1 VPEIS
6 HRLPRR
12 TWVRR
17 ALPAG
22 VVAILVVGGTVI
34 VRNNATASPVD
45 TYRTTTV
52 TTGSVEQRL
61 NLTGSAQRVNQAS
74 QGFAVTGTVSS
85 VSVAVGDTVKAGQ
98 TLATLDPA
106 PLHSAVISAT
116 ASLAK
121 AKATLESDQSTTTTA
136 TTATTATGGT
146 SGTSG
151 TSLATATTPVSTP
164 VATATPTTSPR
175 VAGPSGRKGAG
186 TSLAQAQQHVT
197 SAQQAITADL
207 RRASAAL
214 ALCGPFFPSES
225 TTSSASPTA
234 PAPSPTA
241 SASSAATT
249 STATPTST
257 STSGPTPTSTPTS
270 TATPTSTTTASTST
284 PSDAEI
290 KACVSAL
297 RTAPTQQQIQRHQQA
312 LTDSQSVLTTTV
324 TLAITTATNT
334 ANTPDTT
341 SRSTTTGQSSTSQ
354 SAASRSSGSQSSG
367 SRSSGSQSSGSQSSG
382 SQSSGGQADQS
393 SGGLSSG
400 TGQSSASRA
409 VTDQAAVTNAE
420 AALSSAQA
428 DLTSATLKSSI
439 GGTVGSVSLVKG
451 ASSQSKS
458 VVIVGTGAV
467 EVTVDVPLASI
478 GTVHVGQKANVTPQ
492 GATSIAAGSVTSI
505 SLLPST
511 SSSSTG
517 TGSGT
522 GSGTGQGT
530 STTSSPTYPVV
541 VLVPHALPA
550 LATGSRADV
559 SLLIGTVSKVL
570 TVPNSAL
577 TPLAKGQA
585 MAVTLKNGVSTRAL
599 VKTGYAGTL
608 TTQITSGLSAGQQV
622 VLADL
627 NTALPTNTTSS
638 RRLGVAGGSAGGL
651 GSAGL
656 GGGSLPGGTGFP
668 PP

>member
-1 VPEIS
+1 VPEIPR
-6 HRLPRR
+6 RLLRR
-12 TWVRR
+12 TWLRR
-17 ALPAG
+17 TLPAG
-22 VVAILVVGGTVI
+22 VAAILVVGGTVV
-34 VRNNATASPVD
+34 VRNSASASPID

-61 NLTGSAQRVNQAS
+61 NLTGSAQRVNQVSEA
-74 QGFAVTGTVSS
+74 FAVTGTVSS

-98 TLATLDPA
+98 VLATLDRT
-106 PLHSAVISAT
+106 PLRSAVISAT

-121 AKATLESDQSTTTTA
+121 AEATLESDQSTTTTA
-136 TTATTATGGT
+136 TTATGGT
-146 SGTSG
+146 SGSSG
-151 TSLATATTPVSTP
+151 TSPATATTPVSTP

-186 TSLAQAQQHVT
+186 TSVAQAQQRVT

-214 ALCGPFFPSES
+214 VQCAPFFAFVSSPS
-225 TTSSASPTA
+225 
-234 PAPSPTA
+234 APSPTTSSTP
-241 SASSAATT
+241 SATTT

-257 STSGPTPTSTPTS
+257 STSGPTPTSTSTS
-270 TATPTSTTTASTST
+270 TSTPTPTPTATTST

-290 KACVSAL
+290 QACVSAL

-312 LTDSQSVLTTTV
+312 LTDSQSALMTTV
-324 TLAITTATNT
+324 TLAITTATNS
-334 ANTPDTT
+334 ANTPNTP
-341 SRSTTTGQSSTSQ
+341 SPSTRTGQSSTSQ
-354 SAASRSSGSQSSG
+354 SAAGGSSGI
-367 SRSSGSQSSGSQSSG
+367 QSSG
-382 SQSSGGQADQS
+382 SQSSGGQSAADQS
-393 SGGLSSG
+393 SGGPSSG
-400 TGQSSASRA
+400 TGQSSASRV

-451 ASSQSKS
+451 ATSQGKS

-478 GTVHVGQKANVTPQ
+478 GTVHVGQQANVTPQ

-517 TGSGT
+517 TGSA
-522 GSGTGQGT
+522 TGQGT

-541 VLVPHALPA
+541 VLVPEALPA

-577 TPLAKGQA
+577 TPVAKGQA
-585 MAVTLKNGVSTRAL
+585 MAVTLKNGVATPAL

-638 RRLGVAGGSAGGL
+638 RRFGIAGGSAGGL
-651 GSAGL
+651 GGAGF
-656 GGGSLPGGTGFP
+656 GGGPLTGGPGFP
-668 PP
+668 PPG

>member
-1 VPEIS
+1 M
-6 HRLPRR
+6 
-12 TWVRR
+12 
-17 ALPAG
+17 
-22 VVAILVVGGTVI
+22 
-34 VRNNATASPVD
+34 RNSASASPID

-61 NLTGSAQRVNQAS
+61 NLTGSAQRVNQVS

-85 VSVAVGDTVKAGQ
+85 VSVAVGDTVTAGEV
-98 TLATLDPA
+98 LATLDPT

-121 AKATLESDQSTTTTA
+121 AKATLESDQSATTTA
-136 TTATTATGGT
+136 ATTTSGT

-151 TSLATATTPVSTP
+151 TSLAMATTPVSTP
-164 VATATPTTSPR
+164 VATAAPTTSPR
-175 VAGPSGRKGAG
+175 VAGPSGSKGAG
-186 TSLAQAQQHVT
+186 TSLAQAQQGVT
-197 SAQQAITADL
+197 SAQRAITADL
-207 RRASAAL
+207 RQASEAL
-214 ALCGPFFPSES
+214 AQCAPFFPSES

-234 PAPSPTA
+234 SAPSPTA

-249 STATPTST
+249 STPTSTSTTGSTPTST
-257 STSGPTPTSTPTS
+257 STS

-290 KACVSAL
+290 KACLSAL
-297 RTAPTQQQIQRHQQA
+297 RTAPTQQQIQRHQLA
-312 LTDSQSVLTTTV
+312 LTDSQSALMTTV

-334 ANTPDTT
+334 ANTPGT
-341 SRSTTTGQSSTSQ
+341 SSPSTSTGQSPTSQ
-354 SAASRSSGSQSSG
+354 SAARG
-367 SRSSGSQSSGSQSSG
+367 SSGSQSSGSQSSG
-382 SQSSGGQADQS
+382 SQSLGSQASQS
-393 SGGLSSG
+393 SGGPSSG

-409 VTDQAAVTNAE
+409 ITDQAAVTSAE
-420 AALSSAQA
+420 AALISAQA

-451 ASSQSKS
+451 ASSQGKS

-467 EVTVDVPLASI
+467 EVTVNVPLASI
-478 GTVHVGQKANVTPQ
+478 GTVHMGQKANVTPQ

-517 TGSGT
+517 TGG
-522 GSGTGQGT
+522 GTGQGT
-530 STTSSPTYPVV
+530 STSSSPTYPVV
-541 VLVPHALPA
+541 VLVPDALPA

-585 MAVTLKNGVSTRAL
+585 MAQTLKNGVVTPAL

-627 NTALPTNTTSS
+627 STALPTNTTSS
-638 RRLGVAGGSAGGL
+638 RRLGFAGGSAGGL
-651 GSAGL
+651 GGGFGGAGF
-656 GGGSLPGGTGFP
+656 GGVPPVGGTGFP
-668 PP
+668 PPG

>member
-1 VPEIS
+1 VPEIPRR
-6 HRLPRR
+6 RLRR
-12 TWVRR
+12 TWLRR
-17 ALPAG
+17 TLPAG
-22 VVAILVVGGTVI
+22 VAAILVVGGTVV
-34 VRNNATASPVD
+34 VRNSASASPID

-52 TTGSVEQRL
+52 TTGSVDQRL
-61 NLTGSAQRVNQAS
+61 NLTGSAQRVNQVS

-85 VSVAVGDTVKAGQ
+85 VSVAVGDTVTAGEA
-98 TLATLDPA
+98 LATLDPT
-106 PLHSAVISAT
+106 PLHSAVISAK

-121 AKATLESDQSTTTTA
+121 AKATLESDQSATTTPTTTTGG
-136 TTATTATGGT
+136 TNGT

-151 TSLATATTPVSTP
+151 PSLATATTPVSTP
-164 VATATPTTSPR
+164 GATATPTTTPR
-175 VAGPSGRKGAG
+175 AAGPSGRSGSG
-186 TSLAQAQQHVT
+186 TSLAQAQQRVT
-197 SAQQAITADL
+197 SAQRAITTDL
-207 RRASAAL
+207 QQASAAL
-214 ALCGPFFPSES
+214 AQCGPFFPSES
-225 TTSSASPTA
+225 PTSGASPTTSM
-234 PAPSPTA
+234 PS
-241 SASSAATT
+241 ATT
-249 STATPTST
+249 TPTATPTSN
-257 STSGPTPTSTPTS
+257 STSGPTPTSTSTS

-312 LTDSQSVLTTTV
+312 LTDSQSALMATV

-334 ANTPDTT
+334 ANTPGTT
-341 SRSTTTGQSSTSQ
+341 SPSTSTGQSSTSQ
-354 SAASRSSGSQSSG
+354 SAAGGSSGSQS
-367 SRSSGSQSSGSQSSG
+367 
-382 SQSSGGQADQS
+382 AAAQS

-451 ASSQSKS
+451 ASSQGKS

-467 EVTVDVPLASI
+467 EVTVNVPLASI

-522 GSGTGQGT
+522 GQGT

-541 VLVPHALPA
+541 VLVPDALPA

-559 SLLIGTVSKVL
+559 SLLIGTVSTVL

-585 MAVTLKNGVSTRAL
+585 MAVTLKNGVATAAL

-608 TTQITSGLSAGQQV
+608 TTQVTSGLSAGQQV

-627 NTALPTNTTSS
+627 NTALPTNTTSP
-638 RRLGVAGGSAGGL
+638 RRFGVAGGSAGGL
-651 GSAGL
+651 GGAGF
-656 GGGSLPGGTGFP
+656 GGGPLPGGTGFP
-668 PP
+668 PPPG

>member
-1 VPEIS
+1 M
-6 HRLPRR
+6 
-12 TWVRR
+12 
-17 ALPAG
+17 
-22 VVAILVVGGTVI
+22 
-34 VRNNATASPVD
+34 RNSASASPID

-85 VSVAVGDTVKAGQ
+85 VRVSVGDTVTAGEA
-98 TLATLDPA
+98 LAILDPV
-106 PLHSAVISAT
+106 PLRSAVISAK

-121 AKATLESDQSTTTTA
+121 AKATLESDQSTTTNA
-136 TTATTATGGT
+136 TTATTAATANGGT
-146 SGTSG
+146 GSSSGN
-151 TSLATATTPVSTP
+151 SLATATTPVSTP
-164 VATATPTTSPR
+164 VATAAPTTSPH
-175 VAGPSGRKGAG
+175 VAGPSGSKGAG
-186 TSLAQAQQHVT
+186 TGLAQAQQRVT
-197 SAQQAITADL
+197 SAQRAITADL

-214 ALCGPFFPSES
+214 AQCAPFFPSES
-225 TTSSASPTA
+225 TTSTVSPTTS
-234 PAPSPTA
+234 APSPTA
-241 SASSAATT
+241 SASSEAIT

-270 TATPTSTTTASTST
+270 TATPTSTPTASTST

-290 KACVSAL
+290 RACVSAL

-312 LTDSQSVLTTTV
+312 LTDSQSALMTTV

-334 ANTPDTT
+334 ATTPDTT
-341 SRSTTTGQSSTSQ
+341 SPSTTTGQSSTRQ
-354 SAASRSSGSQSSG
+354 SAA
-367 SRSSGSQSSGSQSSG
+367 SQSSGSQS
-382 SQSSGGQADQS
+382 AAAPS

-451 ASSQSKS
+451 ASSQGKS
-458 VVIVGTGAV
+458 VVIVGAGAV
-467 EVTVDVPLASI
+467 EVTVNVPLASI
-478 GTVHVGQKANVTPQ
+478 GSVHVGQKANVTPQ
-492 GATSIAAGSVTSI
+492 GATSVAAGSVTSI

-517 TGSGT
+517 TGSGA
-522 GSGTGQGT
+522 GQGT
-530 STTSSPTYPVV
+530 STSSSPTYPVV
-541 VLVPHALPA
+541 VLVPDALPA

-585 MAVTLKNGVSTRAL
+585 LAVTLKNGLSTRAL

-627 NTALPTNTTSS
+627 NTALPTNTTNS
-638 RRLGVAGGSAGGL
+638 RRFGVAGGSAGGL
-651 GSAGL
+651 GGGGF
-656 GGGSLPGGTGFP
+656 GGGSLTGGTGFP
-668 PP
+668 APPG

>member
-1 VPEIS
+1 M
-6 HRLPRR
+6 
-12 TWVRR
+12 
-17 ALPAG
+17 LPAG
-22 VVAILVVGGTVI
+22 LAAILVVAGTVV
-34 VRNNATASPVD
+34 VRNSASASPID

-61 NLTGSAQRVNQAS
+61 NLTGSAQRVNQVN

-85 VSVAVGDTVKAGQ
+85 VSVAVGDTVTAGEV
-98 TLATLDPA
+98 LATLNPT

-121 AKATLESDQSTTTTA
+121 AKATLESDQSATTTA
-136 TTATTATGGT
+136 ATTTSGT
-146 SGTSG
+146 SGPSGTSG
-151 TSLATATTPVSTP
+151 TSLAMTTTPVSKP
-164 VATATPTTSPR
+164 AATAAPTTSPR

-186 TSLAQAQQHVT
+186 TSLAQAQQRVT

-207 RRASAAL
+207 RQASAAL
-214 ALCGPFFPSES
+214 AQCAPFFPSES
-225 TTSSASPTA
+225 PTSSASPT
-234 PAPSPTA
+234 PSAPSTTV

-249 STATPTST
+249 STPTATSIATP
-257 STSGPTPTSTPTS
+257 
-270 TATPTSTTTASTST
+270 TPTSTTTASTST
-284 PSDAEI
+284 PSVAEI
-290 KACVSAL
+290 KACLSAL
-297 RTAPTQQQIQRHQQA
+297 RTAPTQQQIQRHRLA
-312 LTDSQSVLTTTV
+312 LTDSQSALMTTV

-334 ANTPDTT
+334 ANTPNTT
-341 SRSTTTGQSSTSQ
+341 SPSTSTGQSSTRQ
-354 SAASRSSGSQSSG
+354 SAASGSSGSQASG
-367 SRSSGSQSSGSQSSG
+367 SQASGSQASGSQASRSQSSGSQSSG
-382 SQSSGGQADQS
+382 SQAAQS

-451 ASSQSKS
+451 ASSQGKS

-467 EVTVDVPLASI
+467 EVTVNVPLASI
-478 GTVHVGQKANVTPQ
+478 GTVHIGQKANVTPQ
-492 GATSIAAGSVTSI
+492 GATSTAAGSVTSI

-511 SSSSTG
+511 STSST
-517 TGSGT
+517 GT

-530 STTSSPTYPVV
+530 STSSSPTYPVV
-541 VLVPHALPA
+541 VRVPDALPA

-559 SLLIGTVSKVL
+559 SLLIGTVSKAL

-585 MAVTLKNGVSTRAL
+585 MAQTLKNGVVTPAL

-627 NTALPTNTTSS
+627 STALPTNTTSS
-638 RRLGVAGGSAGGL
+638 RRLGFPGGSAGGL
-651 GSAGL
+651 GGGL
-656 GGGSLPGGTGFP
+656 GGAGFGGVPPVGGTGFP
-668 PP
+668 PPG

>member
-1 VPEIS
+1 M
-6 HRLPRR
+6 
-12 TWVRR
+12 
-17 ALPAG
+17 
-22 VVAILVVGGTVI
+22 
-34 VRNNATASPVD
+34 
-45 TYRTTTV
+45 
-52 TTGSVEQRL
+52 
-61 NLTGSAQRVNQAS
+61 
-74 QGFAVTGTVSS
+74 
-85 VSVAVGDTVKAGQ
+85 
-98 TLATLDPA
+98 
-106 PLHSAVISAT
+106 
-116 ASLAK
+116 
-121 AKATLESDQSTTTTA
+121 
-136 TTATTATGGT
+136 
-146 SGTSG
+146 
-151 TSLATATTPVSTP
+151 
-164 VATATPTTSPR
+164 
-175 VAGPSGRKGAG
+175 
-186 TSLAQAQQHVT
+186 
-197 SAQQAITADL
+197 
-207 RRASAAL
+207 
-214 ALCGPFFPSES
+214 
-225 TTSSASPTA
+225 
-234 PAPSPTA
+234 
-241 SASSAATT
+241 
-249 STATPTST
+249 
-257 STSGPTPTSTPTS
+257 
-270 TATPTSTTTASTST
+270 
-284 PSDAEI
+284 
-290 KACVSAL
+290 
-297 RTAPTQQQIQRHQQA
+297 
-312 LTDSQSVLTTTV
+312 TTV

-341 SRSTTTGQSSTSQ
+341 SPTSSTGQSSTSQ
-354 SAASRSSGSQSSG
+354 SAAG
-367 SRSSGSQSSGSQSSG
+367 
-382 SQSSGGQADQS
+382 QS

-409 VTDQAAVTNAE
+409 VTDQAAVTSAE

-451 ASSQSKS
+451 ASSQGKT

-522 GSGTGQGT
+522 GQGT

-541 VLVPHALPA
+541 VLVPDALPA

-585 MAVTLKNGVSTRAL
+585 MAVTLKNGVATRAL

-627 NTALPTNTTSS
+627 STALPTNTTSS
-638 RRLGVAGGSAGGL
+638 RRFGVAGGSAGGL
-651 GSAGL
+651 GGAGF
-656 GGGSLPGGTGFP
+656 GGGTLPGGTGFP
-668 PP
+668 PPPG

>member
-1 VPEIS
+1 VPEIP
-6 HRLPRR
+6 RLLRR
-12 TWVRR
+12 TWLRR
-17 ALPAG
+17 TLPAG
-22 VVAILVVGGTVI
+22 VAALLVIGGTLV
-34 VRNNATASPVD
+34 VRNNASASSTD

-85 VSVAVGDTVKAGQ
+85 VKVSVGDTVTAGEA
-98 TLATLDPA
+98 LATLDPA
-106 PLHSAVISAT
+106 PLRSAVISAT

-136 TTATTATGGT
+136 TTTTAATATGGT

-151 TSLATATTPVSTP
+151 SSLAAATTPVSTP
-164 VATATPTTSPR
+164 VATATPTTTPR
-175 VAGPSGRKGAG
+175 VAGPSGHNGAG
-186 TSLAQAQQHVT
+186 TSLAQAQQRVT

-214 ALCGPFFPSES
+214 AQCEPFFPSGS

-234 PAPSPTA
+234 SP
-241 SASSAATT
+241 SSAATT
-249 STATPTST
+249 STATST
-257 STSGPTPTSTPTS
+257 STSSPTPTSTPTS
-270 TATPTSTTTASTST
+270 TATPTPTTTASTST

-290 KACVSAL
+290 RACVSAL

-312 LTDSQSVLTTTV
+312 LTDSQSALMTTV
-324 TLAITTATNT
+324 TLAITTATNASTANTNT
-334 ANTPDTT
+334 ANTPGTK
-341 SRSTTTGQSSTSQ
+341 SPSTTIGQSSTSR
-354 SAASRSSGSQSSG
+354 SAASGSSGSQSSG
-367 SRSSGSQSSGSQSSG
+367 SKSPGS
-382 SQSSGGQADQS
+382 QADQS

-400 TGQSSASRA
+400 TGQSSASRE

-428 DLTSATLKSSI
+428 DLASATLKSSI

-451 ASSQSKS
+451 ASSQGKS
-458 VVIVGTGAV
+458 VVIVGAGAV

-478 GTVHVGQKANVTPQ
+478 GSVHVGQKANVTPQ
-492 GATSIAAGSVTSI
+492 GATSVAAGSVTSI

-517 TGSGT
+517 TGSGA
-522 GSGTGQGT
+522 GQGT

-541 VLVPHALPA
+541 VLVPDALPA

-559 SLLIGTVSKVL
+559 SLLIGTVSRVL

-585 MAVTLKNGVSTRAL
+585 MAVTLKNGVSARAV

-608 TTQITSGLSAGQQV
+608 TTQITSGLSAGQHV

-627 NTALPTNTTSS
+627 NTALPTNTTNS
-638 RRLGVAGGSAGGL
+638 RRFGVAGGSAGGL
-651 GSAGL
+651 GGSGL
-656 GGGSLPGGTGFP
+656 GGGSLTGGTGFP
-668 PP
+668 LPPG